1 MNRNLL
7 VLEALFVLFIAILMG
22 VVITI
27 ADTSDTVALDVNV
40 SETASISV
48 IPTYLNW
55 TQVAT
60 GSAGGY
66 RNLTIKNAGSLNVSN
81 LSAYVDTLT
90 DETTRPYQSGDP
102 ADFAAGGVIT
112 LSNDSTNYY
121 FVGRLEWN
129 WTEDIADSDWSAVT
143 SPVAWGY
150 HRNTSKDYV
159 WVLGN
164 GTSPAGDPDGVYCNN
179 SAQFAIETEE
189 DLGTTETRT
198 PINMI
203 SLTTSTG
210 SSEWA
215 YGAVTTG
222 TLSGHCVAS
231 SINCDKIYIMKYD
244 RTANY
249 TDCTNTEYFYNGNLS
264 TGNTVTIRVDSW
276 VPNGVPSGN
285 MSQATLTIYAIS

>member
-1 MNRNLL
+1 MDRNLL
-7 VLEALFVLFIAILMG
+7 VLGIFVVFIAIL
-22 VVITI
+22 VSVAITI
-27 ADTSDTVALDVNV
+27 ADTTSPVTLDVNV

-48 IPTYLNW
+48 IPAYLNW

-60 GSAGGY
+60 GTPGGY

-81 LSAYVDTLT
+81 LSAYVDTIT
-90 DETTRPYQSGDP
+90 DETSRPYQSGDP
-102 ADFAAGGVIT
+102 SDFAAGGVIT

-129 WTEDIADSDWSAVT
+129 WTEDIADHDWSAVT
-143 SPVAWGY
+143 SPVSWGY

-164 GTSPAGDPDGVYCNN
+164 GTPPAGDTTGIYCND
-179 SAQFAIETEE
+179 SAQFAIEPEE
-189 DLGTTETRT
+189 DIGTIGTRT
-198 PINMI
+198 PANAI

-210 SSEWA
+210 SSGWA

-222 TLSGHCVAS
+222 TLSGHCVAADV
-231 SINCDKIYIMKYD
+231 NCDKIYIIKYD

-249 TDCTNTEYFYNGNLS
+249 TDCTNTEYFYNGDL
-264 TGNTVTIRVDSW
+264 TPGNTYTIRVDAW
-276 VPNGVPSGN
+276 VPNGIPSGN
-285 MSQATLTIYAIS
+285 MSTATLTIYAVS